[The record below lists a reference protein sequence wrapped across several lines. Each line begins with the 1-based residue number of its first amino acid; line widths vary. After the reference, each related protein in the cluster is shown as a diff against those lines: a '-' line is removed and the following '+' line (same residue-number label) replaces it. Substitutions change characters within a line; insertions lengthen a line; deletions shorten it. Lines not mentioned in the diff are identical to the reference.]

1 MKHEVIGNRFAEILN
16 SWLTPEQ
23 WEAVKA
29 ENSKDTT
36 TLNCASHNFC
46 DANMAMVEAFEF
58 FQEELPDD
66 DGDLAQFDLWNN
78 AWSYAKN
85 KYLTA

>member
-1 MKHEVIGNRFAEILN
+1 MKHEVIGNRFALILN

-23 WEAVKA
+23 LESVKS
-29 ENSKDTT
+29 ENAKNKT

-58 FQEELPDD
+58 FQEALPDD
-66 DGDLAQFDLWNN
+66 DGDQAQFDLWNKS
-78 AWSYAKN
+78 WDYAK
-85 KYLTA
+85 KTHLTA

>member
-1 MKHEVIGNRFAEILN
+1 MKHEVIGNRFALILN

-23 WEAVKA
+23 LEAVKS
-29 ENSKDTT
+29 ENAKDTT

-66 DGDLAQFDLWNN
+66 DGDQAQFDLWNK
-78 AWSYAKN
+78 AWDYAK
-85 KYLTA
+85 KTHLTA